1 MITINGMGNIPQIL
15 RGAFV
20 TIGNFDGVH
29 LGHQFIFKKL
39 AQEANKAKKKSVVI
53 TFDPNPKMV
62 LHPDRRPFYLISTLE
77 EKISLLA
84 SLNIDAVI
92 IIPFS
97 LEYSQTSAESF
108 VREVLWNKL
117 HIKKIFVG
125 HDYTF
130 GKGKEGNEK
139 FLSTFG
145 KKLGFDVEV
154 IEAVKINH
162 TIASST
168 RIRNAILE
176 GDVKTAAILLGRHFN
191 LSGTVIQGHHRGENM
206 GIHTANIQ
214 PEKVL
219 VPASGVYAVIVVFN
233 KKRYQGML
241 NIGFNPTFEDKKLSI
256 EVHILNFKQDIYGKR
271 LDILFIERLRDET
284 KFDSVEKLIDQIK
297 HDIESGQKIL
307 KPYFQPNQKSF

>member
-1 MITINGMGNIPQIL
+1 MEVIHGIENIPQSIK
-15 RGAFV
+15 GAFV

-29 LGHQFIFKKL
+29 LGHKFIFDKL
-39 AQEANKAKKKSVVI
+39 VKESGKVKKKSVVI

-77 EKISLLA
+77 EKIHLLD

-97 LEYSQTSAESF
+97 LEYAKTSAESF
-108 VREVLWNKL
+108 VREVLWEKL
-117 HIKKIFVG
+117 HVKKVFIG

-130 GKGKEGNEK
+130 GKGKEGDEK
-139 FLSTFG
+139 FLSMFG
-145 KKLGFDVEV
+145 KKLGFDMEV

-191 LSGTVIQGHHRGENM
+191 LSGTVIQGHHRGGNM
-206 GIHTANIQ
+206 GIHTANIE

-219 VPASGVYAVIVVFN
+219 VPASGVYAVIVEFN
-233 KKRYQGML
+233 KDRYQGML
-241 NIGFNPTFEDKKLSI
+241 NIGFNPTFEDKILSI
-256 EVHILNFKQDIYGKR
+256 EVHILKFNQDIYGER
-271 LDILFIERLRDET
+271 LDILFIERLRDEI

-297 HDIESGQKIL
+297 QDIKSGQKIL
-307 KPYFQPNQKSF
+307 KPYFPT